1 MLRVALLVG
10 LLGCV
15 VPAVALAQP
24 GAEPTA
30 GGQPAAPAAS
40 PAAAR
45 HAGITVEANAG
56 FGWIRSSP
64 TRAASFTSGVS
75 LAAAV
80 GVGAWLTP
88 QLALTGRFAGV
99 SNFADGERLGA
110 YFVGP
115 SVQYWL
121 DHRWWL
127 GAGAGLGVLAS
138 STSDGDVGF
147 AFDVRIGR
155 VIATREAHLYDVSLE
170 ITPARFSATGD
181 SATLTGVALLFGFQY
196 L

>member
-1 MLRVALLVG
+1 VLRVALL
-10 LLGCV
+10 GCV
-15 VPAVALAQP
+15 LPAVAFAQP
-24 GAEPTA
+24 GA
-30 GGQPAAPAAS
+30 APAAT
-40 PAAAR
+40 PAAAAAAR
-45 HAGITVEANAG
+45 RSGITVEANAG

-64 TRAASFTSGVS
+64 TRAPSFTSGIS
-75 LAAAV
+75 LAIDV
-80 GVGAWLTP
+80 GVGVWLTP

-127 GAGAGLGVLAS
+127 GGGAGLGVLAS
-138 STSDGDVGF
+138 STSDSDVGF
-147 AFDVRIGR
+147 AFDIRLGR
-155 VIATREAHLYDVSLE
+155 VIATRDAHVYDVSLE
-170 ITPARFSATGD
+170 ITPARFSASGD